1 MIKQA
6 LYPGSF
12 DPITNGHIDIIK
24 RAKNIVEKIHVAVF
38 DNPFKK
44 PFFNSEERVNL
55 IKQVFL
61 DDPSIIV
68 TSFNGLLADYCK
80 SSKINTIIRGLRA
93 VSDFDY
99 EFQLAHTNQKLN
111 STVDTIFLMTD
122 PKYSYLSSSVVRQ
135 LSHFKSNVSAF
146 VPNKVQYALEEKFN
160 E

>member
-12 DPITNGHIDIIK
+12 DPITNGHIDIVR
-24 RAKNIVEKIHVAVF
+24 RARKLVEEVHLAVF
-38 DNPFKK
+38 DNPFKT
-44 PFFNSEERVNL
+44 PFFSIEERVKL
-55 IKQVFL
+55 IKSIFPN
-61 DDPSIIV
+61 DPGIIV

-80 SSKINTIIRGLRA
+80 STDISTIIRGLRA

-111 STVDTIFLMTD
+111 DRVDTIFLMTD
-122 PKYSYLSSSVVRQ
+122 LKYSYLSSSVVRQ
-135 LSHFKSNVSAF
+135 LAHFKSDVSAF
-146 VPNKVQYALEEKFN
+146 VPKEVQCALEEKFN

>member
-1 MIKQA
+1 MKQA

-24 RAKNIVEKIHVAVF
+24 RAQKIVDVVHVAVF

-44 PFFNSEERVNL
+44 PFFTSEERVEL
-55 IKQVFL
+55 IKKIF
-61 DDPSIIV
+61 PSDQGIIV
-68 TSFNGLLADYCK
+68 TAFKGLLADYCK
-80 SSKINTIIRGLRA
+80 SSEISTIIRGLRA

-111 STVDTIFLMTD
+111 DNVDTIFLMTD
-122 PKYSYLSSSVVRQ
+122 LKYSYLSSSVVRQ
-135 LSHFKSNVSAF
+135 LAHFKSDVSAF
-146 VPNKVQYALEEKFN
+146 VPKEVQYALEEKFN